1 MKFVHPCGNGKAM
14 LYEYQALLAI
24 RPDHDTWPMENDDQ
38 STSQVL
44 AQRIAEALEDL
55 SLADIAKACGVTR
68 QAVNGWKKDGR
79 IDKAHLITLSRLTG
93 KPIEYWLGGHEP
105 VSEKDPHEEKMLLLF
120 RALPDEKRM
129 ELLDRAQSLYSKQY
143 GGFRP
148 SSLHVHEPGAT
159 YGAEKPKN

>member
-1 MKFVHPCGNGKAM
+1 MDN
-14 LYEYQALLAI
+14 E
-24 RPDHDTWPMENDDQ
+24 

-44 AQRIAEALEDL
+44 AQRIAEALEGL

-93 KPIEYWLGGHEP
+93 KPIEYWLGGQDA
-105 VSEKDPHEEKMLLLF
+105 VSDTDPHEEKMLLLF
-120 RALPDEKRM
+120 RALPEEKRM
-129 ELLDRAQSLYSKQY
+129 ELLERAQSLYSKQY

-148 SSLHVHEPGAT
+148 ASLHVHEPGAT
-159 YGAEKPKN
+159 YSLDKPKN